1 MNILAL
7 ESSAAACSAAL
18 CRDGGLIA
26 QSFQCSGLTHSRTL
40 LPMVN
45 DLMKNCGESLDGVDV
60 IAVAA
65 GPGSFTGLRI
75 GVATAKGLAWA
86 GEKSCA
92 PCSTLESMAWSL
104 AHLEGKLI
112 VCAMDARR
120 RQVYNALFRAR
131 GEELER
137 LSPDRAISLAELGEE
152 LKSFPETKI
161 VVGDGAILCYNTL
174 RAELPNLE
182 LAPVHLRMQ
191 SAWGVAR
198 AAEGLIAAGGL
209 VSGAELAPVYH
220 RLSQA
225 ERERLERE
233 QNTKFTIEGD
243 QKHV

>member
-7 ESSAAACSAAL
+7 ESSATACSAAL
-18 CRDGGLIA
+18 CRERELTA

-40 LPMVN
+40 LPMVH
-45 DLMKNCGESLDGVDV
+45 DLLKNCGQSLEDVDV

-75 GVATAKGLAWA
+75 GVATAKGLAWVA
-86 GEKSCA
+86 DKPCA
-92 PCSTLESMAWSL
+92 PCSTLESMAWPL
-104 AHLEGKLI
+104 AHLEGRLI

-120 RQVYNALFRAR
+120 KQVYNALFLAR
-131 GEELER
+131 GDSLER
-137 LSPDRAISLAELGEE
+137 LCPDRAISLEELGEE
-152 LKSFPETKI
+152 LKKYQKMKI
-161 VVGDGAILCYNTL
+161 IVGDGAILCYNTL
-174 RAELPNLE
+174 RTEVPNLE

-198 AAEGLIAAGGL
+198 AAEELVRAGAL

>member
-18 CRDGGLIA
+18 CRDGMLLA

-40 LPMVN
+40 LPMVH
-45 DLMKNCGESLDGVDV
+45 DMLKNCGESLDGVDV

-86 GEKSCA
+86 GDKPCA
-92 PCSTLESMAWSL
+92 PCSTLESMAWPL
-104 AHLEGKLI
+104 AHMEGAMI
-112 VCAMDARR
+112 VCVMDARR
-120 RQVYNALFRAR
+120 KQVYNALFLAR
-131 GEELER
+131 GDHLER
-137 LSPDRAISLAELGEE
+137 LSPDRAISLAGLGEE
-152 LKSFPETKI
+152 LKKFQELKI
-161 VVGDGAILCYNTL
+161 VVGDGAELCYNSL
-174 RAELPNLE
+174 QDQISGLS
-182 LAPVHLRMQ
+182 LAPAHLRRQ
-191 SAWGVAR
+191 SAGGVAR
-198 AAEGLIAAGGL
+198 AAEELAAAGAL

>member
-7 ESSAAACSAAL
+7 ESSATACSAAL
-18 CRDGGLIA
+18 CRDGALIA

-40 LPMVN
+40 LPMVH
-45 DLMKNCGESLDGVDV
+45 DMLENCGEGLAGVDV

-86 GEKSCA
+86 GEKPCA
-92 PCSTLESMAWSL
+92 PCSTLESMAWPL

-120 RQVYNALFRAR
+120 KQVYN
-131 GEELER
+131 GLER
-137 LSPDRAISLAELGEE
+137 LSPDRAVSLAELGEA
-152 LKSFPETKI
+152 LKKFQEMKI
-161 VVGDGAILCYNTL
+161 VVGDGARLCYNTL
-174 RAELPNLE
+174 REQIPSLA

-198 AAEGLIAAGGL
+198 AAEELVKAGAL